1 MFDFLSFVV
10 GGSLPAARSA
20 EMGVLTESEKGTSH
34 RIRLNLQPCPKGEA
48 P

>member
-1 MFDFLSFVV
+1 M
-10 GGSLPAARSA
+10 PAAPSA

-34 RIRLNLQPCPKGEA
+34 RIRLNLQPRPKLQA